1 MFEGLT
7 AWHERNPLLDA
18 FCEGLDSP
26 APQGEATLEGFASG
40 ADVFS
45 EDRRTAPPSGREAE
59 VLRWY

>member
-26 APQGEATLEGFASG
+26 APRSEVTLEGFASES
-40 ADVFS
+40 DVPS
-45 EDRRTAPPSGREAE
+45 EDRRSASVADQETEA
-59 VLRWY
+59 LRWY